1 MFISAMWLLKQI
13 PIFFKFLWKCL
24 KRKWP
29 GLNFKEDQS
38 FLRSFQKLGKQ
49 IQVLK
54 FELES
59 GLSSKPIGEE
69 VFDFDAYLVD
79 MHPLKVVTVQHRA
92 PEKKICL
99 FINPCVGKIVSQ
111 PSEVPIA
118 YVFQVKLLLVLLEQ
132 LLSIP

>member
-79 MHPLKVVTVQHRA
+79 MDPLKVVSVQHRA
-92 PEKKICL
+92 PEKKISL
-99 FINPCVGKIVSQ
+99 FINPCVS
-111 PSEVPIA
+111 
-118 YVFQVKLLLVLLEQ
+118 
-132 LLSIP
+132 